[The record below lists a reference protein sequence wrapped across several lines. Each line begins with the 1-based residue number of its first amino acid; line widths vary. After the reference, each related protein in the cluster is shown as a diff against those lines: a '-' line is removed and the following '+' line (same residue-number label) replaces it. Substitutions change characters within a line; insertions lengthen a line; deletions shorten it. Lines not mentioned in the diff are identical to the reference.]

1 MSASPPAESTEVA
14 VVGCGVVGATT
25 AAELARRDADV
36 TVFEAGDVASGASG
50 RAAGV
55 CYDAFAG
62 KLDAEIAEAALA
74 AFRERDAL
82 TDCPY
87 VWLAREGDD
96 RNAEAMDEHV
106 PRMRKRGRNVE
117 LIDSE
122 DLDSRWPELRTDDVE
137 RAAIAHDAGYV
148 DTGNYTRETAQFAI
162 AAGADVREGTPA
174 RIDAPAFSGADARVN
189 GDAFDTVVVAAGA
202 HTPRLV
208 AAAGLPMPV
217 KAYRVQAFL
226 SEETPLSAA
235 VPMCYDATGGYY
247 LRPRDGRLFVGDGT
261 VPEAKDPT
269 DWDRRADAWF
279 VDDCAGYLEQAVGQ
293 SVPEFRSWA
302 GLCTATPDGH
312 PLVGKR
318 APGIYVATGFQ
329 GHGFMRG
336 PAIGERL
343 AEAVLGESPPP
354 QFDPRRFAPDED
366 FDIVEGMSLE
376 E

>member
-1 MSASPPAESTEVA
+1 MTPAPPAESTRVA

-36 TVFEAGDVASGASG
+36 TVFEAGDIASGASG

-96 RNAEAMDEHV
+96 RNAEAMADHV
-106 PRMRKRGRNVE
+106 PRMQERGRDVE
-117 LIDSE
+117 FIDPD
-122 DLDSRWPELRTDDVE
+122 DLDSRWPRLRTDDVE

-148 DTGNYTRETAQFAI
+148 DTGDYTRETAQFAI
-162 AAGADVREGTPA
+162 AAGADIREETPA
-174 RIDAPAFSGADARVN
+174 RIDADGRVN
-189 GDAFDTVVVAAGA
+189 GEDYDAVVVAAGV

-208 AAAGLPMPV
+208 AAAGLPIPV

-226 SEETPLSAA
+226 SVETPLSAA

-269 DWDRRADAWF
+269 DWDRTADQWF
-279 VDDCAGYLEQAVGQ
+279 VEECADYLQQAVGQ

-302 GLCTATPDGH
+302 GLCTATPDGD
-312 PLVGKR
+312 PLVGER

-343 AEAVLGESPPP
+343 AEAVLGGEAPDA
-354 QFDPRRFAPDED
+354 FDPRRFAPDED